1 MAAVEAELCR
11 RNLHRYVERAWPLVE
26 PGRPFVDNWHIG
38 LICEYL
44 QAVYCDEINNLIINV
59 PPRHMKSL
67 LVSVFFPTWSWI
79 SQPQLTWLT
88 GSYASPLAVRD
99 ALKSRRLLQS
109 DWYRTRFGAS
119 FKMRGDQNLKS
130 RYENDQGG
138 SRLTFSFN
146 SAVTGEGGDLLVVDD
161 PLRAQ
166 DADNAA
172 QREKVNEIYDQA
184 LTTRANNPKNP
195 HRVIIMQRLHEQDLT
210 GHLLER
216 GAGLDAGERT
226 QHLCLPAEYTP
237 RLFLPLRGLAD
248 ARSEVGQ
255 PLWPARFGVAEMAA
269 AKQNLG
275 ERGYAGQYNQR
286 PYADGGSIYK
296 ASWWAGQNRFLLGK
310 ENGEGSGQVVG
321 RWLSWDT
328 ALKDGEQ
335 NDASAMVVLEL
346 LPEYRLR
353 LRHAQWG
360 KYSFPQL
367 ARVVLDE
374 AERWNYDGKLRGVII
389 EDKASGIS
397 ALQTLEQSA
406 PAEIAEIL
414 IAFQPGQQSKAARA
428 RQASLWCERGC
439 VLLPEP
445 HESVPWLFDFEE
457 SLLKFPAARMND
469 PADAF
474 TQAILYLENI
484 LAEGWRANIGGI
496 IKH

>member
-1 MAAVEAELCR
+1 M
-11 RNLHRYVERAWPLVE
+11 
-26 PGRPFVDNWHIG
+26 
-38 LICEYL
+38 
-44 QAVYCDEINNLIINV
+44 
-59 PPRHMKSL
+59 
-67 LVSVFFPTWSWI
+67 
-79 SQPQLTWLT
+79 
-88 GSYASPLAVRD
+88 
-99 ALKSRRLLQS
+99 
-109 DWYRTRFGAS
+109 
-119 FKMRGDQNLKS
+119 
-130 RYENDQGG
+130 
-138 SRLTFSFN
+138 
-146 SAVTGEGGDLLVVDD
+146 
-161 PLRAQ
+161 
-166 DADNAA
+166 
-172 QREKVNEIYDQA
+172 
-184 LTTRANNPKNP
+184 
-195 HRVIIMQRLHEQDLT
+195 
-210 GHLLER
+210 
-216 GAGLDAGERT
+216 
-226 QHLCLPAEYTP
+226 
-237 RLFLPLRGLAD
+237 
-248 ARSEVGQ
+248 
-255 PLWPARFGVAEMAA
+255 EMVA

-296 ASWWAGQNRFLLGK
+296 ASWWAGQNRFLLAK
-310 ENGEGSGQVVG
+310 ESGQVVG

-353 LRHAQWG
+353 LWHAQWG

-367 ARVVLDE
+367 AQVVLDE
-374 AERWNYDGKLRGVII
+374 AGRWNYDRKLRGVII

-406 PAEIAEIL
+406 PAEIADKL

-445 HESVPWLFDFEE
+445 NESVPWLYDFEE

-484 LAEGWRANIGGI
+484 LAEGWRANLGGI
-496 IKH
+496 KKH